1 MTVIIGQAIIL
12 RKAMSCSY
20 IYYLIKRVIFNT
32 IGSGKG
38 RGVGHHTSRV

>member
-12 RKAMSCSY
+12 RKAMSCET
-20 IYYLIKRVIFNT
+20 IYYLIQRLIFNT
-32 IGSGKG
+32 ICSGKG